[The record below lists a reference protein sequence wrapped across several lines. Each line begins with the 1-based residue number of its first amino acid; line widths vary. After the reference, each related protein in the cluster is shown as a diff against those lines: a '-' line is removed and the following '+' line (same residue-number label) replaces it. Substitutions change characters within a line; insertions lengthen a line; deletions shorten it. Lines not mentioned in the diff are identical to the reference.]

1 MENEKNKA
9 DEGDKIIDLKNE
21 ENSDD
26 QNIQKVNDINKEDS
40 SNYISESEQFKD
52 EDKNNKIQSGDNF
65 SLIFL
70 IK

>member
-1 MENEKNKA
+1 M
-9 DEGDKIIDLKNE
+9 KNE